1 LAHYL
6 KKSSFLQSEVEEA
19 LYVYLKQ
26 RATEVHTEDNRS
38 DWIGSLIDQYGN
50 SKAGFELLKHIAQI
64 RDLNIFSNQGG
75 RSL

>member
-1 LAHYL
+1 MAPYL

-26 RATEVHTEDNRS
+26 RAIEVHTEDNRS

-50 SKAGFELLKHIAQI
+50 SKAGFELLKRIAH
-64 RDLNIFSNQGG
+64 F
-75 RSL
+75 